1 FRRNIHPTFGGPWQS
16 CSCPAQDSEARVPKE
31 YRVLSL
37 IGHRLPPFSLRTL
50 SEDTLFYFFYNF
62 PGEEYQIGAANE
74 LYYRD
79 WRYHKSLH
87 VWMMRSQRGYVKE
100 HGPTFEKGTYLV
112 FDHTHWRKVQVELMI
127 EYRELEDRPE
137 LPHYLR
143 LLLTQQLF
151 QQWDPFCFDQS
162 NRLRTFKWKLFA
174 TCRNIF
180 FFSRKKLM
188 L

>member
-1 FRRNIHPTFGGPWQS
+1 MLNSQYGMAALLSGLREMERNPNTGATLAAGHDVATLGVNFNATGRNIHPTFGGPWQS

-112 FDHTHWRKVQVELMI
+112 FDHTHWRKVSFSLG
-127 EYRELEDRPE
+127 
-137 LPHYLR
+137 
-143 LLLTQQLF
+143 
-151 QQWDPFCFDQS
+151 
-162 NRLRTFKWKLFA
+162 TFFP
-174 TCRNIF
+174 
-180 FFSRKKLM
+180 
-188 L
+188 